1 MHVTANV
8 TEHSCVFR
16 SVPSRWREWQANDWT
31 HLQAPQLPGRKYV
44 LWDNQLLQL
53 ASSSLSSFLRYSKA
67 GRRLPGPTARQEAAQ
82 TDRPAG
88 GCPDRQP
95 GRRLPRP
102 TGRQEAV
109 QTDRPAGG
117 CQDRQAGRRLSRP
130 TGRQEAAQTDR
141 PAGGCPDRQAG
152 RRLPRPTGRQE
163 AVQTDRPAGG
173 CPDRQAGRRLP
184 RPTLVTPP
192 GAEPPLEWPKPI
204 KWLRHAVTVTAHA
217 LKE

>member
-1 MHVTANV
+1 
-8 TEHSCVFR
+8 
-16 SVPSRWREWQANDWT
+16 
-31 HLQAPQLPGRKYV
+31 

-163 AVQTDRPAGG
+163 AAQTDT
-173 CPDRQAGRRLP
+173 C
-184 RPTLVTPP
+184 
-192 GAEPPLEWPKPI
+192 
-204 KWLRHAVTVTAHA
+204 HAARCRTAARVAKAYQMVASRSNSHCTRF
-217 LKE
+217 EGVRVE

>member
-88 GCPDRQP
+88 GCPDRQ
-95 GRRLPRP
+95 
-102 TGRQEAV
+102 
-109 QTDRPAGG
+109 
-117 CQDRQAGRRLSRP
+117 
-130 TGRQEAAQTDR
+130 
-141 PAGGCPDRQAG
+141 AG

-163 AVQTDRPAGG
+163 AAQTDT
-173 CPDRQAGRRLP
+173 C
-184 RPTLVTPP
+184 
-192 GAEPPLEWPKPI
+192 
-204 KWLRHAVTVTAHA
+204 HAARCRTAARVAKAYQMVASRSNSHCTRF
-217 LKE
+217 EGVRVE